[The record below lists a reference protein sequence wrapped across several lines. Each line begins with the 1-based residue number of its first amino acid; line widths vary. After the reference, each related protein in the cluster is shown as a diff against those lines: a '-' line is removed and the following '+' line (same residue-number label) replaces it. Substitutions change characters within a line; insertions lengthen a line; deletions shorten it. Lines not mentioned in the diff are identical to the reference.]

1 MRCFDAAGIPYKTVE
16 EIQERRAGIFEIGAI
31 DGVARAGGSSW
42 QSLANGRPD
51 VESDYLNGE
60 IVRLGRLHGVPTPV
74 NAAMQ
79 NLMDRMV
86 RSGAAPN
93 SLSLADIE
101 ALIDAEV

>member
-1 MRCFDAAGIPYKTVE
+1 M
-16 EIQERRAGIFEIGAI
+16 
-31 DGVARAGGSSW
+31 ARAGGSSW

-51 VESDYLNGE
+51 VESDYLTGE

-79 NLMDRMV
+79 NLMERMV

-93 SLSLADIE
+93 SFSLAEIE